1 VHNGAEQAGEGSM
14 ERMTRGQWVTGC
26 LVVLGAAV
34 GAAVSSPWAERTFS
48 PPANAN
54 ADQGT
59 AAEHK
64 RTCITLGGKRFE
76 WNFPNPPFGT
86 LSCSE

>member
-1 VHNGAEQAGEGSM
+1 MG
-14 ERMTRGQWVTGC
+14 MTRGQWLAGS
-26 LVVLGAAV
+26 VVMLGAVV
-34 GAAVSSPWAERTFS
+34 GAAVSAPWAGQKFA
-48 PPANAN
+48 PPEQVAAE
-54 ADQGT
+54 AKQG
-59 AAEHK
+59 EHK